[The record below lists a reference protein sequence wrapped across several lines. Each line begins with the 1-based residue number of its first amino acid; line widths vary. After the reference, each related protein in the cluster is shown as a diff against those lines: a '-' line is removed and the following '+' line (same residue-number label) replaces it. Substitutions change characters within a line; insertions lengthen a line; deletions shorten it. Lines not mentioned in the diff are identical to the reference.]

1 MPKIV
6 LPEEF
11 KQRCLEVFKNY
22 DYSKT
27 LFTSKANQVIKYF
40 CPEHGEQN
48 QRLDNHLKYGCPSCA
63 EEERFQKNKKDFFQ
77 KAKLKQGNKYD
88 YSKVN
93 YINAKTKVEII
104 CPAHGSFWQTPD
116 SHLQG
121 QGCPTCGEKKQKI
134 VRLKNINQFIE
145 EAKKTHDNKY
155 DYSKVNYINT
165 NTKVEIICPTHGS
178 FWQIPNNHL
187 QGQGCPKCGKESR
200 AKERLKNINQFI
212 EEAKKTH
219 NDKYD
224 YSKIDYKNSR
234 TKIEIICPT
243 HGSFFQTPD
252 SHLQGQGCPVC
263 GRERPTLRLTKLE
276 ILQKI
281 KKVQG
286 DKYSYAKSNFDNV
299 KSVEDK
305 IEIICPIHGS
315 FFQQIHSHINGS
327 GCPKCKESHGEKK
340 IRKWLEEKNIEYVYQ
355 KKFKDLGKLSYDFYI
370 PSKNLLIEF
379 QGEQHYKPVESFGG
393 LESFKKQREND
404 YKKKNYAK
412 KNKIML
418 LEVPYWETNLESLLE
433 NKLI

>member
-1 MPKIV
+1 MKI
-6 LPEEF
+6 
-11 KQRCLEVFKNY
+11 
-22 DYSKT
+22 
-27 LFTSKANQVIKYF
+27 
-40 CPEHGEQN
+40 
-48 QRLDNHLKYGCPSCA
+48 
-63 EEERFQKNKKDFFQ
+63 
-77 KAKLKQGNKYD
+77 
-88 YSKVN
+88 
-93 YINAKTKVEII
+93 EII

-121 QGCPTCGEKKQKI
+121 QGCP
-134 VRLKNINQFIE
+134 
-145 EAKKTHDNKY
+145 
-155 DYSKVNYINT
+155 
-165 NTKVEIICPTHGS
+165 
-178 FWQIPNNHL
+178 
-187 QGQGCPKCGKESR
+187 
-200 AKERLKNINQFI
+200 
-212 EEAKKTH
+212 
-219 NDKYD
+219 
-224 YSKIDYKNSR
+224 
-234 TKIEIICPT
+234 
-243 HGSFFQTPD
+243 
-252 SHLQGQGCPVC
+252 VC
-263 GRERPTLRLTKLE
+263 GRERPILRLTKLE

-281 KKVQG
+281 KEVQG

-315 FFQQIHSHINGS
+315 FFQRICKHIYGNG

-355 KKFKDLGKLSYDFYI
+355 KRFKDLGRLSYDFYI

>member
-1 MPKIV
+1 MPKRV

-11 KQRCLEVFKNY
+11 KQRCLKVFKNY

-27 LFTSKANQVIKYF
+27 LFTSNANQVIKYF
-40 CPEHGEQN
+40 CPKHGEQN

-63 EEERFQKNKKDFFQ
+63 EEERFQKNKKDFFR
-77 KAKLKQGNKYD
+77 KAKLKQG
-88 YSKVN
+88 
-93 YINAKTKVEII
+93 
-104 CPAHGSFWQTPD
+104 
-116 SHLQG
+116 
-121 QGCPTCGEKKQKI
+121 
-134 VRLKNINQFIE
+134 
-145 EAKKTHDNKY
+145 NKY

-165 NTKVEIICPTHGS
+165 NTKVEIICPIHGS

-212 EEAKKTH
+212 EEAKKVH

-224 YSKIDYKNSR
+224 YSKIYYKNAR
-234 TKIEIICPT
+234 IKVEIICPI

-252 SHLQGQGCPVC
+252 SHLNGQGCPVC

-281 KKVQG
+281 KEAQG
-286 DKYSYAKSNFDNV
+286 DKYSYAKSNFDNI

-315 FFQQIHSHINGS
+315 FFQKIHSHIYGGE

-355 KKFKDLGKLSYDFYI
+355 KKFKDLGRLSYDFYI

-404 YKKKNYAK
+404 YKKKE
-412 KNKIML
+412 L
-418 LEVPYWETNLESLLE
+418 C
-433 NKLI
+433 